1 MLLPNQIVNFMRHTL
16 AYVWESKWVE
26 GHDEAYVFFSY
37 ASLKLAGQF
46 REGEYFLLQYEA
58 YKITKVCNFR

>member
-1 MLLPNQIVNFMRHTL
+1 MRHTL
-16 AYVWESKWVE
+16 AYVWEPKQVE
-26 GHDEAYVFFSY
+26 GHDEAYFVFSL